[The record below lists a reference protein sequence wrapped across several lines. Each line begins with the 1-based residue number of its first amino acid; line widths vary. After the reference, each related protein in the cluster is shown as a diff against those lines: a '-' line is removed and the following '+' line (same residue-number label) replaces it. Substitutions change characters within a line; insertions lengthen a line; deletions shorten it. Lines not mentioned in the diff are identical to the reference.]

1 MLMSKLGPDLPEMAA
16 AFLSGCN
23 DSSGGGIGIGV
34 QDVGGALVV
43 APFSNVL
50 LKSGH
55 DASKYVDGSDGIE
68 AATAAAASVILPQRA
83 AQASPHGDLDT
94 QSSRDCAN
102 DDPCTTGSS
111 R

>member
-23 DSSGGGIGIGV
+23 DSGGIGIGA

-68 AATAAAASVILPQRA
+68 AATAAAASVILPQRD
-83 AQASPHGDLDT
+83 AQASPNVDLDT
-94 QSSRDCAN
+94 Q
-102 DDPCTTGSS
+102 GSS
-111 R
+111 RLCE